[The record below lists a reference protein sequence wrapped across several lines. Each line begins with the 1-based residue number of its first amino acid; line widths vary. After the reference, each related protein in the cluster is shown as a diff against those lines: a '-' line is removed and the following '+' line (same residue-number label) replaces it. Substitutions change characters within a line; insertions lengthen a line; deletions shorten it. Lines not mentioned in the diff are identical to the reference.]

1 MDEHTFSSF
10 CPDQSADQ
18 GSRRQTPMTNG
29 PPSLSPPVIMLV
41 AFSASA
47 AVHFPSSSDR
57 IVSQSAKTSSV
68 VPFALSI
75 WRFHGVT
82 LTEFRK
88 TVRDSSKTAEGQ
100 RVSE

>member
-1 MDEHTFSSF
+1 
-10 CPDQSADQ
+10 
-18 GSRRQTPMTNG
+18 MTNG
-29 PPSLSPPVIMLV
+29 PPSLSPPVIML
-41 AFSASA
+41 AASSASP